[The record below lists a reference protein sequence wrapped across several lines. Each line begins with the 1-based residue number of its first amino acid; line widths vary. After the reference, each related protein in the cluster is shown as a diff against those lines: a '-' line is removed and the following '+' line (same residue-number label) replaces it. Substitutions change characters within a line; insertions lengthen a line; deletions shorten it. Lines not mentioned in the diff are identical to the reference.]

1 MLVKAVHVPAVEEDF
16 LLHPRVEERLEHGEH
31 HVEHPGLVE
40 DVYRVSLHRERRH
53 HEGYHHVGNLSTRV
67 NGGKLVKNVP
77 FSLLSFRI
85 DSSSRFFDLAY
96 SLRSSREEER
106 EERWGLIFSFL
117 LRYRSRLTV
126 KRGSNST
133 E

>member
-40 DVYRVSLHRERRH
+40 DVYRVSLHRERRY

-77 FSLLSFRI
+77 FSLLSFRMTRRVAFSI
-85 DSSSRFFDLAY
+85 SLARFD
-96 SLRSSREEER
+96 RPE
-106 EERWGLIFSFL
+106 
-117 LRYRSRLTV
+117 
-126 KRGSNST
+126 KRRGRRDGD
-133 E
+133 